1 MNTFIL
7 RKLLQISKSLN
18 VFSHFGKYLIL
29 LRDSIRRPENVRMYL
44 RELFKEMKKIGIGSL
59 GIVVLI
65 SVFLGMVT
73 TLQTAYQLIVA
84 WIPASVIGEIVTET
98 SMLELAPTITSL
110 VLAGRVGSSLASEL
124 GTMRVKEQIDA
135 LDVMGVNSAAFLV
148 FPKILASIIVIPMLI
163 IIATFLMIVSGA
175 FIGNNTGIVPI
186 NQFVEGALDIFKVKV
201 FMISM
206 AKAYTFAFMISS
218 ISSYQGYYSKGGATG
233 VGKSSTK
240 AVVWSCVLILFSDY
254 LIAQLF
260 L

>member
-1 MNTFIL
+1 
-7 RKLLQISKSLN
+7 
-18 VFSHFGKYLIL
+18 
-29 LRDSIRRPENVRMYL
+29 MYAK
-44 RELFKEMKKIGIGSL
+44 ELFKEMNKIGIGSL
-59 GIVVLI
+59 GIVILI

-98 SMLELAPTITSL
+98 AMLELAPTITGL

-148 FPKILASIIVIPMLI
+148 FPKILASLVVIPMLI
-163 IIATFLMIVSGA
+163 LISTALMTLSGA
-175 FIGNNTGIVPI
+175 FIGNNSGIVPYHD
-186 NQFVEGALDIFKVKV
+186 FVAGAIDIFKVKV
-201 FMISM
+201 FILSM
-206 AKAYTFAFMISS
+206 TKAYTFAFMISS
-218 ISSYQGYYSKGGATG
+218 ISCYQGYYSSGGATG
-233 VGKSSTK
+233 VGKSSTR

-254 LIAQLF
+254 IIAQLF